1 MRKRRIILTPQAAL
15 DIKNGQ
21 TYYSLIDYDIINK
34 SICMIPLKEN
44 LLTEKRHINYHL
56 DEAARDITDFI
67 IKTILSEGEDV
78 DLLDGLGFRFSGWS
92 FIPIDDVLRRYKPSE
107 IDLKFIEKRNDGVKI
122 FIKIGKIYGTA
133 DGQTEPRMMDN
144 INKYVHIDKITN
156 NNAQITIN
164 AALILGYKGYA
175 RRAIIQG
182 TLAHELQ
189 HAFDQY
195 IFRSHNLLISNRKNL
210 LACHDIKNDFEIN
223 NYFRIEDI
231 LYMLSPEEQRA
242 CIQGVSNYI
251 KGFDKEKL
259 KEYILNIG
267 HEIIDKRLSLEPINY
282 SVDIIVNI
290 VSHMDAIKLK
300 SKIFVINDLVSNL
313 CNNYENDEK
322 KKVDLLVI
330 GAYMYFH
337 RLPNFNITNHKFD
350 KELLHIILTKYNVYN
365 YIHDKKNV
373 MYFDTIDNVI
383 LEFIALNLKHMVA
396 IYTKNIFNA
405 IQDTLADIKIY
416 EQANPNDN
424 NYITEEEIT
433 NLYKNIDRY
442 FFHRVIIL

>member
-1 MRKRRIILTPQAAL
+1 MRKRRIRLTPQAEL

-21 TYYSLIDYDIINK
+21 TYYSLIDYNIINENV
-34 SICMIPLKEN
+34 CVIPLKEN

-78 DLLDGLGFRFSGWS
+78 DLLDSFGFMFTGWS

-144 INKYVHIDKITN
+144 NNKYVHIDKITN

-164 AALILGYKGYA
+164 AALILGYKGNA

-210 LACHDIKNDFEIN
+210 LACHDIKNDFEIT
-223 NYFRIEDI
+223 NYYRIEDI

-300 SKIFVINDLVSNL
+300 SKIFIINDLVSNL
-313 CNNYENDEK
+313 CAHYENDEK

-337 RLPNFNITNHKFD
+337 RLLNFNITNHKFD
-350 KELLHIILTKYNVYN
+350 KDLLHIIFTKNNVYN

-416 EQANPNDN
+416 EQANPKDN

>member
-15 DIKNGQ
+15 DIKNGE
-21 TYYSLIDYDIINK
+21 TYYNMIDYDIINK
-34 SICMIPLKEN
+34 NVYAIPLKEN
-44 LLTEKRHINYHL
+44 LLTEKRHINHHL

-67 IKTILSEGEDV
+67 INVILNEGEKIN
-78 DLLDGLGFRFSGWS
+78 LLDRLGFMFTGWS
-92 FIPIDDVLRRYKPSE
+92 FIPLDDVLRRYKPSE
-107 IDLKFIEKRNDGVKI
+107 IDLKFIEKRDDGVKI
-122 FIKIGKIYGTA
+122 FIKIGQIYSS

-144 INKYVHIDKITN
+144 NNQYVYIDKISN
-156 NNAQITIN
+156 DNVRITIN
-164 AALILGYKGYA
+164 AALILGYKGHA

-210 LACHDIKNDFEIN
+210 LSYHDIKNDLGITD
-223 NYFRIEDI
+223 YYRIDNI

-259 KEYILNIG
+259 KEYILNIQS
-267 HEIIDKRLSLEPINY
+267 EIINKRLSLEPLNY
-282 SVDIIVNI
+282 RVDNIVNI

-300 SKIFVINDLVSNL
+300 SKIFVINDLVSDL
-313 CNNYENDEK
+313 CYQYENDEK
-322 KKVDLLVI
+322 KKVDLLAI

-337 RLPNFNITNHKFD
+337 RLLNFNITKHEFD
-350 KELLHIILTKYNVYN
+350 KELLHIIFTKDNVYN
-365 YIHDKKNV
+365 YIHNKKYV
-373 MYFDTIDNVI
+373 MYFDTIENVI

-405 IQDTLADIKIY
+405 IQDTLADIKLY
-416 EQANPNDN
+416 KQANPNDN
-424 NYITEEEIT
+424 NYITEEELI
-433 NLYKNIDRY
+433 NIYKIDRR
-442 FFHRVIIL
+442 FFHQVIIL

>member
-21 TYYSLIDYDIINK
+21 TYYSLIDYNIINENV
-34 SICMIPLKEN
+34 CVIPLKEN
-44 LLTEKRHINYHL
+44 LLTEKRHINHHL

-144 INKYVHIDKITN
+144 NNKYVYIDKITN
-156 NNAQITIN
+156 DNIQITIN
-164 AALILGYKGYA
+164 AALILGYKGNA

-210 LACHDIKNDFEIN
+210 LAFHNIKNDFGITD
-223 NYFRIEDI
+223 YFRIKDI

-259 KEYILNIG
+259 KEYILNIQS
-267 HEIIDKRLSLEPINY
+267 EIIDKRLSLEPLDY
-282 SVDIIVNI
+282 RVDNIVNI
-290 VSHMDAIKLK
+290 VSHMDAIKIK
-300 SKIFVINDLVSNL
+300 SKIFLINDLVSNL

-337 RLPNFNITNHKFD
+337 RLLNFNITNHKFD
-350 KELLHIILTKYNVYN
+350 KELLHIIFTKDNVYN
-365 YIHDKKNV
+365 YIHNKKYV
-373 MYFDTIDNVI
+373 MYFDTINNVI

-416 EQANPNDN
+416 EQANPNDK

>member
-15 DIKNGQ
+15 DIKNGE

-34 SICMIPLKEN
+34 SVYAIPLKEN
-44 LLTEKRHINYHL
+44 LLTEKRHINHHL

-67 IKTILSEGEDV
+67 INVILNEGEKV
-78 DLLDGLGFRFSGWS
+78 NLLDNLGFMFSGWS
-92 FIPIDDVLRRYKPSE
+92 FIPIDDVLRLYKPSE

-144 INKYVHIDKITN
+144 NNKYVYINKITN
-156 NNAQITIN
+156 DNVQITIN
-164 AALILGYKGYA
+164 ATLILGYKGNA

-210 LACHDIKNDFEIN
+210 LAFHDIENDFGIT
-223 NYFRIEDI
+223 NYYRIKDI

-267 HEIIDKRLSLEPINY
+267 REIINKRLSLEPINY
-282 SVDIIVNI
+282 SVDNIVNI
-290 VSHMDAIKLK
+290 VSHMDAIKIK
-300 SKIFVINDLVSNL
+300 SKIFLINDLVSNL

-337 RLPNFNITNHKFD
+337 RLLNFNITNHKFD
-350 KELLHIILTKYNVYN
+350 KELLHIIFTKDNVYN
-365 YIHDKKNV
+365 YIHNKKYV
-373 MYFDTIDNVI
+373 MYFDTINNVI

-416 EQANPNDN
+416 EQANPNDK

>member
-21 TYYSLIDYDIINK
+21 TYYNMIKYNVINEN
-34 SICMIPLKEN
+34 ICMITLKEN
-44 LLTEKRHINYHL
+44 LLTEKLHINHHL

-67 IKTILSEGEDV
+67 INVILNEGEDA
-78 DLLDGLGFRFSGWS
+78 DLLDGLGFMFTGWS

-122 FIKIGKIYGTA
+122 FIKIGQIHSS
-133 DGQTEPRMMDN
+133 DGQTEPRMMYN
-144 INKYVHIDKITN
+144 NKYVHIDKISN
-156 NNAQITIN
+156 DNAQITIN
-164 AALILGYKGYA
+164 ASLILGYKGHS

-210 LACHDIKNDFEIN
+210 LAFHDIKNDFGIT
-223 NYFRIEDI
+223 NYYRIKDI

-267 HEIIDKRLSLEPINY
+267 REIIDKRLSLEPINY
-282 SVDIIVNI
+282 SVDNIVNI
-290 VSHMDAIKLK
+290 VSHMDAIKIK
-300 SKIFVINDLVSNL
+300 SKIFIINDLVSNL
-313 CNNYENDEK
+313 CDHYENDEK

-337 RLPNFNITNHKFD
+337 RLLNFNITKHEFN
-350 KELLHIILTKYNVYN
+350 KELLHIIFTKYNVYN

-373 MYFDTIDNVI
+373 MYFDTINDVI

-416 EQANPNDN
+416 EQANPKDN

>member
-21 TYYSLIDYDIINK
+21 TYYNMINYNV
-34 SICMIPLKEN
+34 INENVYAIPLKEN
-44 LLTEKRHINYHL
+44 LLTEKLHINHHL

-67 IKTILSEGEDV
+67 INVILSEGEDA
-78 DLLDGLGFRFSGWS
+78 DLLEGLGFMFTGWS

-107 IDLKFIEKRNDGVKI
+107 VDLKFIEKRNDGVKI
-122 FIKIGKIYGTA
+122 FIKIGQIYTS
-133 DGQTEPRMMDN
+133 DGQTEPRMMYN
-144 INKYVHIDKITN
+144 NKYVYIDKISN
-156 NNAQITIN
+156 DNAQITIN
-164 AALILGYKGYA
+164 AALILGYKGHA

-195 IFRSHNLLISNRKNL
+195 IFHSHNLLLSNRKNL
-210 LACHDIKNDFEIN
+210 LACHNIKNDFGITD
-223 NYFRIEDI
+223 YFRIEDI

-259 KEYILNIG
+259 KEYILNIKS
-267 HEIIDKRLSLEPINY
+267 EIIDKRLSLEPLFFRIDN
-282 SVDIIVNI
+282 IVNI
-290 VSHMDAIKLK
+290 VAHMDAIKIK
-300 SKIFVINDLVSNL
+300 SKIFLINDLVSNL

-337 RLPNFNITNHKFD
+337 RLLNFNITNHKFD
-350 KELLHIILTKYNVYN
+350 KELLHIIFTKYNVYN

-373 MYFDTIDNVI
+373 MYFDTINNVI

-405 IQDTLADIKIY
+405 IQDTLADIKLY

-424 NYITEEEIT
+424 NYITEEELT
-433 NLYKNIDRY
+433 NIYKIDRH

>member
-21 TYYSLIDYDIINK
+21 TYYNMIKYNVINENV
-34 SICMIPLKEN
+34 CVIPLKEN
-44 LLTEKRHINYHL
+44 LLTEKLHINHHL

-67 IKTILSEGEDV
+67 INVILNEGEDA
-78 DLLDGLGFRFSGWS
+78 DLLDGLGFMFTGWS

-122 FIKIGKIYGTA
+122 FIKIGQIHSS
-133 DGQTEPRMMDN
+133 DGQTEPRMMYN
-144 INKYVHIDKITN
+144 NKYVHIDKISN
-156 NNAQITIN
+156 DNAQITIN
-164 AALILGYKGYA
+164 ASLILGYKGHS

-210 LACHDIKNDFEIN
+210 LSCHDIKNDFGIT
-223 NYFRIEDI
+223 NYYRIEDI

-259 KEYILNIG
+259 KEYILNIKS
-267 HEIIDKRLSLEPINY
+267 EIIDKRLSLEPLFLRIDN
-282 SVDIIVNI
+282 IVNI
-290 VSHMDAIKLK
+290 VAHMDAIKIK
-300 SKIFVINDLVSNL
+300 SKIFLINDLVSNL

-337 RLPNFNITNHKFD
+337 RLLNFNITNHEFNK
-350 KELLHIILTKYNVYN
+350 KLLPIIFTKYNVYN

-373 MYFDTIDNVI
+373 MYFDTINDVI

-416 EQANPNDN
+416 EQANPNDK

>member
-21 TYYSLIDYDIINK
+21 TYYSLIDYNIINENV
-34 SICMIPLKEN
+34 CVIPLKDN
-44 LLTEKRHINYHL
+44 LLTEKCHINHHL
-56 DEAARDITDFI
+56 DEATRDITDSI
-67 IKTILSEGEDV
+67 IKVILSNGEDV
-78 DLLDGLGFRFSGWS
+78 DLLDSFGFMFSGWS

-107 IDLKFIEKRNDGVKI
+107 VDLKFIEKRDDGVKI
-122 FIKIGKIYGTA
+122 LIKIGKIGTS
-133 DGQTEPRMMDN
+133 DGRTEPRRMDN
-144 INKYVHIDKITN
+144 NNQYVYINKISNDNV
-156 NNAQITIN
+156 QITIN
-164 AALILGYKGYA
+164 AALILGYKGHA

-210 LACHDIKNDFEIN
+210 LAYHDIKNDFEITD
-223 NYFRIEDI
+223 YFRIKDI

-300 SKIFVINDLVSNL
+300 SKIFIINDLVSNL
-313 CNNYENDEK
+313 CTRYENDEK

-337 RLPNFNITNHKFD
+337 RLLNFNITNHEFN
-350 KELLHIILTKYNVYN
+350 KELLHIIFSKYNVYN

-416 EQANPNDN
+416 EQENPNN
-424 NYITEEEIT
+424 KNYITEEEIT

>member
-1 MRKRRIILTPQAAL
+1 MSKRRIILTPQAAL
-15 DIKNGQ
+15 DIKNGE

-34 SICMIPLKEN
+34 SVYAIPLKEN
-44 LLTEKRHINYHL
+44 LLTEKRHINHHL

-67 IKTILSEGEDV
+67 INVILREGENV
-78 DLLDGLGFRFSGWS
+78 NSLDRLGFMFSGWS
-92 FIPIDDVLRRYKPSE
+92 FIPLDDVLRHYKPSE
-107 IDLKFIEKRNDGVKI
+107 VDLKFIEKRNDGVKI

-144 INKYVHIDKITN
+144 NNQYVYINKISNDNV
-156 NNAQITIN
+156 QITIN
-164 AALILGYKGYA
+164 VALILGYKGYA

-195 IFRSHNLLISNRKNL
+195 IFRSHNLLITNRKNL
-210 LACHDIKNDFEIN
+210 LAYHDIENDFGIT
-223 NYFRIEDI
+223 NYYRIGDI

-267 HEIIDKRLSLEPINY
+267 NEIINKRLSLEPINY
-282 SVDIIVNI
+282 SVDNIVNI
-290 VSHMDAIKLK
+290 VSHMDAIKIK
-300 SKIFVINDLVSNL
+300 SKIFIINDLVSNL
-313 CNNYENDEK
+313 CDHYENDEK

-337 RLPNFNITNHKFD
+337 RLLNFNITNHKFD
-350 KELLHIILTKYNVYN
+350 KELLHIIFTKDNVYN
-365 YIHDKKNV
+365 YIHNKKYV
-373 MYFDTIDNVI
+373 MYLKTIDNVI

-405 IQDTLADIKIY
+405 IQDTLADRKIY

-433 NLYKNIDRY
+433 NLYNNIDRY

>member
-21 TYYSLIDYDIINK
+21 TYYNLIDYDIINK
-34 SICMIPLKEN
+34 SVCVIPLKEN
-44 LLTEKRHINYHL
+44 LLTEKRHINHHL

-67 IKTILSEGEDV
+67 INVILSEGEKV
-78 DLLDGLGFRFSGWS
+78 NLLDRLGFMFTGWS

-122 FIKIGKIYGTA
+122 YIKIGKIYGTA

-144 INKYVHIDKITN
+144 NKYVHIDKITN
-156 NNAQITIN
+156 NNTQITIN
-164 AALILGYKGYA
+164 AALILGHKGYA

-267 HEIIDKRLSLEPINY
+267 REIIDKRLSLEPINY
-282 SVDIIVNI
+282 SVDNIVNI

-300 SKIFVINDLVSNL
+300 SKIFIINDLVSNL
-313 CNNYENDEK
+313 CEHYENDEK
-322 KKVDLLVI
+322 KKIDLLVI

-337 RLPNFNITNHKFD
+337 RLLNFNITNHEFN
-350 KELLHIILTKYNVYN
+350 KELLHIIFSKYNVYN
-365 YIHDKKNV
+365 YIHDKENV
-373 MYFDTIDNVI
+373 MYLNTIDNVI

-424 NYITEEEIT
+424 NYITEEEIA
-433 NLYKNIDRY
+433 NLYINIDRY

>member
-21 TYYSLIDYDIINK
+21 TYYNMIDYNIINE
-34 SICMIPLKEN
+34 SVCVIPLKDN
-44 LLTEKRHINYHL
+44 LLTEKRHINHHL
-56 DEAARDITDFI
+56 DEAARDITDSI
-67 IKTILSEGEDV
+67 IKVILSNGEDV
-78 DLLDGLGFRFSGWS
+78 NLLDSFGFMFSGWS

-107 IDLKFIEKRNDGVKI
+107 VDLKFIEKRDDGVKI
-122 FIKIGKIYGTA
+122 FIKIGKIGLS

-144 INKYVHIDKITN
+144 NQYVYINNITN
-156 NNAQITIN
+156 DNAYITIN
-164 AALILGYKGYA
+164 ALLILGCKENA
-175 RRAIIQG
+175 RRAIIQS

-195 IFRSHNLLISNRKNL
+195 IFRSHNLLLSNRKNL
-210 LACHDIKNDFEIN
+210 LAFHDIKNDFGITD
-223 NYFRIEDI
+223 YFRIKDI
-231 LYMLSPEEQRA
+231 LYMLSKEEQRA

-267 HEIIDKRLSLEPINY
+267 TEIINKRLSLEPIDY
-282 SVDIIVNI
+282 RVDNIVNI

-300 SKIFVINDLVSNL
+300 SKIFIINDLVSNL
-313 CNNYENDEK
+313 CDQYENDEK

-330 GAYMYFH
+330 GAYMFH
-337 RLPNFNITNHKFD
+337 HGVLNFNITNHKFD
-350 KELLHIILTKYNVYN
+350 KQLLNIIFTKDNVYN
-365 YIHDKKNV
+365 YIHDKENV
-373 MYFDTIDNVI
+373 MYLKTIDTVI
-383 LEFIALNLKHMVA
+383 LEFIALNLKHMVS

-405 IQDTLADIKIY
+405 IQDTLADINLYKQ
-416 EQANPNDN
+416 ENLNDN

-433 NLYKNIDRY
+433 NLYKIDRR

>member
-1 MRKRRIILTPQAAL
+1 MRKRRIRLTPQAEL

-21 TYYSLIDYDIINK
+21 TYYSLIDYNIINENV
-34 SICMIPLKEN
+34 CVIPLKEN

-144 INKYVHIDKITN
+144 NNKYVHIDKITN

-300 SKIFVINDLVSNL
+300 SKIFIINDLVSNL
-313 CNNYENDEK
+313 CTRYENDEK

-337 RLPNFNITNHKFD
+337 RLLNFNITNHKFD
-350 KELLHIILTKYNVYN
+350 KDLLHIIFTKNNVYK

-373 MYFDTIDNVI
+373 LYFDTIDNVI

>member
-21 TYYSLIDYDIINK
+21 TYYSLIDYNIINENV
-34 SICMIPLKEN
+34 CVIPLKEN

-56 DEAARDITDFI
+56 DEAARDITDSI
-67 IKTILSEGEDV
+67 IKVILSNGEDV
-78 DLLDGLGFRFSGWS
+78 NLLDSFGFMFSGWS

-107 IDLKFIEKRNDGVKI
+107 VDLKFIEKRDDGVKI
-122 FIKIGKIYGTA
+122 LIKIGKIGTA
-133 DGQTEPRMMDN
+133 DGQTEPRVMDN
-144 INKYVHIDKITN
+144 NNQYVYINNISNDNV
-156 NNAQITIN
+156 QITIN
-164 AALILGYKGYA
+164 AALILNCKGHT

-210 LACHDIKNDFEIN
+210 LAFHDIKNDFEITD
-223 NYFRIEDI
+223 YFRIKDI

-267 HEIIDKRLSLEPINY
+267 REIIDKRLSLEPINY
-282 SVDIIVNI
+282 SVDNIVNI
-290 VSHMDAIKLK
+290 VSHMDAIKIK
-300 SKIFVINDLVSNL
+300 SKIFIINDLVFNL
-313 CNNYENDEK
+313 CDHYENDEK
-322 KKVDLLVI
+322 KKVDLLII

-337 RLPNFNITNHKFD
+337 RLLNFNITNHEFNK
-350 KELLHIILTKYNVYN
+350 KLLPIIFTKYNVYN

-416 EQANPNDN
+416 EQANPKDN

>member
-1 MRKRRIILTPQAAL
+1 MRNNI
-15 DIKNGQ
+15 N
-21 TYYSLIDYDIINK
+21 DII
-34 SICMIPLKEN
+34 
-44 LLTEKRHINYHL
+44 
-56 DEAARDITDFI
+56 
-67 IKTILSEGEDV
+67 V
-78 DLLDGLGFRFSGWS
+78 
-92 FIPIDDVLRRYKPSE
+92 
-107 IDLKFIEKRNDGVKI
+107 
-122 FIKIGKIYGTA
+122 
-133 DGQTEPRMMDN
+133 
-144 INKYVHIDKITN
+144 
-156 NNAQITIN
+156 
-164 AALILGYKGYA
+164 
-175 RRAIIQG
+175 AIIQG

-210 LACHDIKNDFEIN
+210 LAYHDIENDFGIT
-223 NYFRIEDI
+223 NYYRIGDI

-267 HEIIDKRLSLEPINY
+267 REIINKRLSLEPINY
-282 SVDIIVNI
+282 SVDNIVNI

-300 SKIFVINDLVSNL
+300 SKIFIINDLVSNL
-313 CNNYENDEK
+313 CAHYENDEK

-337 RLPNFNITNHKFD
+337 RLLNFNITKHEFN
-350 KELLHIILTKYNVYN
+350 KELLHIIFTKYNVYN

-373 MYFDTIDNVI
+373 MYFDTINDVI

-416 EQANPNDN
+416 EQVNPNDK

>member
-21 TYYSLIDYDIINK
+21 TYYSLIDYNIINE
-34 SICMIPLKEN
+34 SVCAIPLKEN
-44 LLTEKRHINYHL
+44 LLTEKRHINHHL
-56 DEAARDITDFI
+56 DEAAIDITDSI
-67 IKTILSEGEDV
+67 IKVILSNGEDV
-78 DLLDGLGFRFSGWS
+78 DLLDSFGFMFSGWS

-107 IDLKFIEKRNDGVKI
+107 VDLKFIEKRDDGVKI
-122 FIKIGKIYGTA
+122 LIKIGKIGTS
-133 DGQTEPRMMDN
+133 DGQTEPRVMDN
-144 INKYVHIDKITN
+144 NNQYVYINKISNDNV
-156 NNAQITIN
+156 QITIN
-164 AALILGYKGYA
+164 VALILGYKGYA

-210 LACHDIKNDFEIN
+210 LAYHDIENDFGIT
-223 NYFRIEDI
+223 NYYRIGDI

-259 KEYILNIG
+259 KEYILNIKS
-267 HEIIDKRLSLEPINY
+267 EIIDKRLSLEPLFLRIDN
-282 SVDIIVNI
+282 IVNI
-290 VSHMDAIKLK
+290 VAHMDAIKIK
-300 SKIFVINDLVSNL
+300 SKIFLINDLVSNL

-337 RLPNFNITNHKFD
+337 RVLNFNITNHEFN
-350 KELLHIILTKYNVYN
+350 KELLHIIFAKYNVYN

-373 MYFDTIDNVI
+373 MYLNTIDNVI

-405 IQDTLADIKIY
+405 IQDTLADIKLY

-424 NYITEEEIT
+424 NYITEEELANI
-433 NLYKNIDRY
+433 YKIDRH

>member
-1 MRKRRIILTPQAAL
+1 MRKRRIILTPQAEL

-21 TYYSLIDYDIINK
+21 TYYSLIDYNIINE
-34 SICMIPLKEN
+34 SICVIPLKEN
-44 LLTEKRHINYHL
+44 LLTEKRHINHHL
-56 DEAARDITDFI
+56 DEAARDITDSI
-67 IKTILSEGEDV
+67 IKVILSNGEDV
-78 DLLDGLGFRFSGWS
+78 DLLDSFGFMFSGWS

-107 IDLKFIEKRNDGVKI
+107 VDLKFIEKRDDGVKI
-122 FIKIGKIYGTA
+122 LIKIGKIGTS
-133 DGQTEPRMMDN
+133 DGQTEPRKMDN
-144 INKYVHIDKITN
+144 NNQYVYINNISN
-156 NNAQITIN
+156 NNVQITIN
-164 AALILGYKGYA
+164 AALILNCKGHA

-195 IFRSHNLLISNRKNL
+195 IFHSHNLLLSNRKNL
-210 LACHDIKNDFEIN
+210 LACHDIKNDFGIN

-267 HEIIDKRLSLEPINY
+267 REIIDKRLSLEPINY
-282 SVDIIVNI
+282 SVDNIVNI
-290 VSHMDAIKLK
+290 VAHMDAIKIK
-300 SKIFVINDLVSNL
+300 SKIFIINDLVSNL
-313 CNNYENDEK
+313 CDHYENDEK

-337 RLPNFNITNHKFD
+337 RLLNFNITKHEFN
-350 KELLHIILTKYNVYN
+350 KELLHIIFTKYNVYN

-373 MYFDTIDNVI
+373 MYFDTINDVI

-416 EQANPNDN
+416 EQANPNDK

>member
-21 TYYSLIDYDIINK
+21 TYYSLIDYNIINENVYA
-34 SICMIPLKEN
+34 IPLKDN
-44 LLTEKRHINYHL
+44 LLTEKRHINHHL
-56 DEAARDITDFI
+56 DEATRDITDSI
-67 IKTILSEGEDV
+67 IKVILSNGEDV
-78 DLLDGLGFRFSGWS
+78 DLLDSFGFMFSGWS
-92 FIPIDDVLRRYKPSE
+92 FIPIDDALRLYKPSE
-107 IDLKFIEKRNDGVKI
+107 VDLKFIEKRDDGVKI
-122 FIKIGKIYGTA
+122 LIKIGKIGTS
-133 DGQTEPRMMDN
+133 DGRTEPRRMDN
-144 INKYVHIDKITN
+144 NQYVYINKISNDNV
-156 NNAQITIN
+156 QITIN
-164 AALILGYKGYA
+164 AALILNCKGHS

-210 LACHDIKNDFEIN
+210 LAFHDIKNDFGIT
-223 NYFRIEDI
+223 NYYRIEDI

-267 HEIIDKRLSLEPINY
+267 NEIINKRLSLEPINY
-282 SVDIIVNI
+282 SVDNIVNI
-290 VSHMDAIKLK
+290 VSHMDAIKIK
-300 SKIFVINDLVSNL
+300 SKIFIINDLVSNL

-337 RLPNFNITNHKFD
+337 RLLNFNITNHKFD
-350 KELLHIILTKYNVYN
+350 KDLLHIIFTKNNVYN
-365 YIHDKKNV
+365 YIHNKKNV
-373 MYFDTIDNVI
+373 MYFDTIENVI
-383 LEFIALNLKHMVA
+383 LEFITLNLKHMVA

-405 IQDTLADIKIY
+405 IQDTLADIKLY

>member
-15 DIKNGQ
+15 DIKNGE

-34 SICMIPLKEN
+34 SVYAIPLKEN
-44 LLTEKRHINYHL
+44 LLTEKRHINHHL

-67 IKTILSEGEDV
+67 INVILREGENV
-78 DLLDGLGFRFSGWS
+78 NSLDRLGFMFSGWS

-107 IDLKFIEKRNDGVKI
+107 VDLKFIEKRNDGVKI

-144 INKYVHIDKITN
+144 NNQYVYINKISNDNV
-156 NNAQITIN
+156 QITIN
-164 AALILGYKGYA
+164 VALILGYKGYA

-210 LACHDIKNDFEIN
+210 LAYHDIENDFGIT
-223 NYFRIEDI
+223 NYYRIGDI

-267 HEIIDKRLSLEPINY
+267 REIIDKRLSLEPINY
-282 SVDIIVNI
+282 SVDNIVNI
-290 VSHMDAIKLK
+290 VSHMDAIKIK
-300 SKIFVINDLVSNL
+300 SKIFIINDLVSNL
-313 CNNYENDEK
+313 CDHYENDEK

-337 RLPNFNITNHKFD
+337 RVLNFNITNHKFD
-350 KELLHIILTKYNVYN
+350 KDLLHIIFTKYNVYN
-365 YIHDKKNV
+365 YIHDKENV
-373 MYFDTIDNVI
+373 MYLNTIDNVI

-433 NLYKNIDRY
+433 NLYNNIDRY

>member
-21 TYYSLIDYDIINK
+21 TYYNMIKYNVINENV
-34 SICMIPLKEN
+34 CVIPLKEN
-44 LLTEKRHINYHL
+44 LLTEKLHINHHL

-67 IKTILSEGEDV
+67 INVILNEGEDA
-78 DLLDGLGFRFSGWS
+78 DLLDGLGFMFTGWS

-122 FIKIGKIYGTA
+122 FIKIGQIHSS
-133 DGQTEPRMMDN
+133 DGQTEPRMMYN
-144 INKYVHIDKITN
+144 NKYVHIDKISN
-156 NNAQITIN
+156 DNAQITIN
-164 AALILGYKGYA
+164 ASLILGYKGHS

-210 LACHDIKNDFEIN
+210 LAFHDIKNDFGIT
-223 NYFRIEDI
+223 NYYRIEDI

-259 KEYILNIG
+259 KEYILNIKS
-267 HEIIDKRLSLEPINY
+267 EIIDKRLSLEPLFLRIDN
-282 SVDIIVNI
+282 IVNI
-290 VSHMDAIKLK
+290 VAHMDAIKIK
-300 SKIFVINDLVSNL
+300 SKIFLINDLVSNL

-337 RLPNFNITNHKFD
+337 RLLNFNITNHEFNK
-350 KELLHIILTKYNVYN
+350 KLLPIIFTKYNVYN

>member
-15 DIKNGQ
+15 DIKNGE
-21 TYYSLIDYDIINK
+21 TYYSLIDYNIINE
-34 SICMIPLKEN
+34 SVCVIPLKEN
-44 LLTEKRHINYHL
+44 LLTEKRHINHHL

-67 IKTILSEGEDV
+67 INVILREGENV
-78 DLLDGLGFRFSGWS
+78 NSLDRLGFMFSGWS

-107 IDLKFIEKRNDGVKI
+107 VDLKFIEKRDDGVKI
-122 FIKIGKIYGTA
+122 LIKIGKIGTS
-133 DGQTEPRMMDN
+133 DGQTEPRVM
-144 INKYVHIDKITN
+144 N
-156 NNAQITIN
+156 NNQYVYINNISNNNVQITIN

-195 IFRSHNLLISNRKNL
+195 IFRSHNLLLSNRKNL
-210 LACHDIKNDFEIN
+210 LAFHDIKNDFEIN

-267 HEIIDKRLSLEPINY
+267 REIINKRLSLEPINY
-282 SVDIIVNI
+282 SVDNIVNI
-290 VSHMDAIKLK
+290 VSHMDAIKIK
-300 SKIFVINDLVSNL
+300 SKIFIINDLVSNL

-337 RLPNFNITNHKFD
+337 RLLNFNITNHEFNK
-350 KELLHIILTKYNVYN
+350 KLLPIIFTKYNVYN

-405 IQDTLADIKIY
+405 IQNTLADIKIY

-424 NYITEEEIT
+424 NYITDEEIA
-433 NLYKNIDRY
+433 NLYINIDRY

>member
-21 TYYSLIDYDIINK
+21 TYYNMIKYNVINENV
-34 SICMIPLKEN
+34 CVIPLKEN
-44 LLTEKRHINYHL
+44 LLTEKLHINHHL

-67 IKTILSEGEDV
+67 INVILNEGEDA
-78 DLLDGLGFRFSGWS
+78 DLLDGLGFMFTGWS

-122 FIKIGKIYGTA
+122 FIKIGQIHSS
-133 DGQTEPRMMDN
+133 DGQTEPRMMYN
-144 INKYVHIDKITN
+144 NKYVHIDKISN
-156 NNAQITIN
+156 DNAQITIN
-164 AALILGYKGYA
+164 ASLILGYKGHS

-210 LACHDIKNDFEIN
+210 LSCHDIKNDFGIT
-223 NYFRIEDI
+223 NYYRIEDI

-242 CIQGVSNYI
+242 CIQGVSHYI

-267 HEIIDKRLSLEPINY
+267 REIIDKRLSLEPINY
-282 SVDIIVNI
+282 SVDNIVNI
-290 VSHMDAIKLK
+290 VAHMDAIKIK
-300 SKIFVINDLVSNL
+300 SKIFIINDLVSNL
-313 CNNYENDEK
+313 CDHYENDEK

-337 RLPNFNITNHKFD
+337 RLLNFNITNHKFD
-350 KELLHIILTKYNVYN
+350 KDLLHIIFTKNNVYN
-365 YIHDKKNV
+365 YIHNKKNV
-373 MYFDTIDNVI
+373 MYFDTIENVI

-424 NYITEEEIT
+424 NYITEEELT
-433 NLYKNIDRY
+433 NIYKIDRY

>member
-1 MRKRRIILTPQAAL
+1 MRKRRIILTPQASL

-34 SICMIPLKEN
+34 SVCVIPLKEN
-44 LLTEKRHINYHL
+44 LLTEKRHINHHL

-67 IKTILSEGEDV
+67 INVILNEGEDA
-78 DLLDGLGFRFSGWS
+78 DLLDGLGFMFTGWS
-92 FIPIDDVLRRYKPSE
+92 FIPLDDVLRSYKPSE
-107 IDLKFIEKRNDGVKI
+107 VDLKFIEKRNDGVKI

-144 INKYVHIDKITN
+144 NNQYVYINKISNDNV
-156 NNAQITIN
+156 QITIN
-164 AALILGYKGYA
+164 AALILGYKGNA

-195 IFRSHNLLISNRKNL
+195 IFHSHNLLLSNRKNL
-210 LACHDIKNDFEIN
+210 LAFHDIENDFGIT
-223 NYFRIEDI
+223 NYYRIGDI

-267 HEIIDKRLSLEPINY
+267 REIITKRLSLEPINY
-282 SVDIIVNI
+282 SVDNIVNI
-290 VSHMDAIKLK
+290 VSHMDAIKIK
-300 SKIFVINDLVSNL
+300 SKIFLINDLVSNL

-337 RLPNFNITNHKFD
+337 RLLNFNITNHKFD
-350 KELLHIILTKYNVYN
+350 KELLHIIFTKDNVYN
-365 YIHDKKNV
+365 YIHNKKYV
-373 MYFDTIDNVI
+373 MYLKTIDNVI

-433 NLYKNIDRY
+433 NLYNNIDRY

>member
-1 MRKRRIILTPQAAL
+1 
-15 DIKNGQ
+15 
-21 TYYSLIDYDIINK
+21 
-34 SICMIPLKEN
+34 
-44 LLTEKRHINYHL
+44 
-56 DEAARDITDFI
+56 
-67 IKTILSEGEDV
+67 
-78 DLLDGLGFRFSGWS
+78 
-92 FIPIDDVLRRYKPSE
+92 
-107 IDLKFIEKRNDGVKI
+107 
-122 FIKIGKIYGTA
+122 
-133 DGQTEPRMMDN
+133 
-144 INKYVHIDKITN
+144 
-156 NNAQITIN
+156 
-164 AALILGYKGYA
+164 
-175 RRAIIQG
+175 
-182 TLAHELQ
+182 
-189 HAFDQY
+189 
-195 IFRSHNLLISNRKNL
+195 
-210 LACHDIKNDFEIN
+210 
-223 NYFRIEDI
+223 
-231 LYMLSPEEQRA
+231 MLSPEEQRA

-300 SKIFVINDLVSNL
+300 SKIFIINDLVSNL
-313 CNNYENDEK
+313 CTRYENDEK

-337 RLPNFNITNHKFD
+337 RLLNFNITNHEFN
-350 KELLHIILTKYNVYN
+350 KELLHIIFSKYNVYN

-416 EQANPNDN
+416 EQANPKDN

>member
-15 DIKNGQ
+15 DIKNGE

-34 SICMIPLKEN
+34 SVYAIPLKEN
-44 LLTEKRHINYHL
+44 LLTEKRHINHHL

-67 IKTILSEGEDV
+67 INVILREGENV
-78 DLLDGLGFRFSGWS
+78 NSLDRLGFMFSGWS

-107 IDLKFIEKRNDGVKI
+107 VDLKFIEKRNDGVKI

-144 INKYVHIDKITN
+144 NNQYVYINKISNDNV
-156 NNAQITIN
+156 QITIN
-164 AALILGYKGYA
+164 VALILGYKGYA

-210 LACHDIKNDFEIN
+210 LAYHDIENDFGIT
-223 NYFRIEDI
+223 NYCRIGDI

-267 HEIIDKRLSLEPINY
+267 REIIDKRLSLEPINY
-282 SVDIIVNI
+282 SVDNIVNI
-290 VSHMDAIKLK
+290 VSHMDAIKIK
-300 SKIFVINDLVSNL
+300 SKIFIINDLVSNL
-313 CNNYENDEK
+313 CTRYENDEK

-337 RLPNFNITNHKFD
+337 RLLNFNITNHKFD
-350 KELLHIILTKYNVYN
+350 KDLLHIIFTKDNVYN

-373 MYFDTIDNVI
+373 MYFDTINNVI

-424 NYITEEEIT
+424 NYITEEELT
-433 NLYKNIDRY
+433 NIYKIDRH